1 MNPPP
6 LPESQ
11 RFGASPAG
19 RRPQALQVEPM
30 PNDPSPASVLESL
43 LKHPGRIIH
52 ELRHERAVTVSL
64 WLLVLGLVGMALY
77 GLVVG
82 ALSGGQQQLF
92 APAKMT
98 LGTLLAMLI
107 CLPSL
112 YIFTCLDGVEAPIRT
127 VAGTMFAA
135 VCLSALLLIGFAPV
149 SWIFSQST
157 DSTVLMG
164 ILHLL
169 FWAVGITFG
178 LRLLNQATGVKDD
191 TEVVP
196 PAGAQRHLRIWNL
209 IFVVVCLQM
218 TTALRPIIGTAETF
232 LPREKKFFVA
242 HWVDSMSA
250 AEKEANP

>member
-1 MNPPP
+1 MNLPPPRTPPP
-6 LPESQ
+6 LPN
-11 RFGASPAG
+11 
-19 RRPQALQVEPM
+19 ALRIEPM
-30 PNDPSPASVLESL
+30 PNDTSPAAVLESL

-82 ALSGGQQQLF
+82 ALSGGQQLLF

-112 YIFTCLDGVEAPIRT
+112 YIFACLDGVEAPIRT
-127 VAGTMFAA
+127 IAGTMFAA

-178 LRLLNQATGVKDD
+178 LRLLNQAAGVLDD
-191 TEVVP
+191 TAVVP
-196 PAGAQRHLRIWNL
+196 PRGRRHLRIWNL

-218 TTALRPIIGTAETF
+218 TTALRPIIGTSETF

-242 HWVDSMSA
+242 HWLDSMNA
-250 AEKEANP
+250 PAQEVNP